1 MTAAPIVPGPHDE
14 VATTAAAALA
24 AILPSSEQ
32 LEPGT
37 PQPGTEH
44 VTSLFSA
51 AVVAD
56 LGGAISG
63 RVGVLVAAEL
73 TSALSSSPMGE
84 LDLAAA
90 VQPALDAAA
99 AALGGTAQPGRT
111 VDLDDVVTDMGG
123 DFTAVPLMGSTIFA
137 AVLVPDSTLQVAER
151 AAAPAAAAT
160 PAAPVAGATDAP
172 STLGEAIGEALGGSM
187 GGSMGESMGAGPSG
201 AIAQPTLPP
210 VPGPPVEGN
219 VRSIA
224 TGRRGIEML
233 HGVEMEVTV
242 ELGRT
247 RMSVRDLLAL
257 TPGAVLALDRAAGS
271 PADLLVNGRLIAR
284 GEVVVVDEDFGLR
297 ITEILDQ
304 SAAV

>member
-1 MTAAPIVPGPHDE
+1 MTAAPIVPGPHDA

-32 LEPGT
+32 LEPGN

-63 RVGVLVAAEL
+63 RVGVLVADEL
-73 TSALSSSPMGE
+73 TSALSSSPMGQ

-99 AALGGTAQPGRT
+99 AALGGSAQPGRT
-111 VDLDDVVTDMGG
+111 VDLDDVVADMGG
-123 DFTAVPLMGSTIFA
+123 DFTAVPLLGSTIFA
-137 AVLVPDSTLQVAER
+137 AVLVPDSTLSVASSTTTSTTTPTTTPGTTPGT
-151 AAAPAAAAT
+151 ATTSAAPAAAGS
-160 PAAPVAGATDAP
+160 PEPTDAP
-172 STLGEAIGEALGGSM
+172 STLGEALGSV
-187 GGSMGESMGAGPSG
+187 
-201 AIAQPTLPP
+201 AQPTLPP

-247 RMSVRDLLAL
+247 RMAVRDLLAL

>member
-1 MTAAPIVPGPHDE
+1 MTAAPLVPGPHDA
-14 VATTAAAALA
+14 VATTAAEALA
-24 AILPSSEQ
+24 AVLPSSER

-56 LGGAISG
+56 LGGPISG
-63 RVGVLVAAEL
+63 RVGVLVADEL

-111 VDLDDVVTDMGG
+111 IDLDDVVADMGG

-137 AVLVPDSTLQVAER
+137 AVLVPDSTLQVAAAAPGA
-151 AAAPAAAAT
+151 AAAPAAA
-160 PAAPVAGATDAP
+160 PAAPAAAPQEAP
-172 STLGEAIGEALGGSM
+172 STLGEALGSV
-187 GGSMGESMGAGPSG
+187 S
-201 AIAQPTLPP
+201 QPALPP

-247 RMSVRDLLAL
+247 RMAVRDLLAL

>member
-1 MTAAPIVPGPHDE
+1 MTAAPIVPGPHDA

-32 LEPGT
+32 LEPGN

-63 RVGVLVAAEL
+63 RVGVLVADEL
-73 TSALSSSPMGE
+73 TSALSSSPMGQ

-99 AALGGTAQPGRT
+99 AALGGSAQPGRT
-111 VDLDDVVTDMGG
+111 VDLDDVVADMGG
-123 DFTAVPLMGSTIFA
+123 DFTAVPLLGSTIFA
-137 AVLVPDSTLQVAER
+137 AVLVPDSTLSLAASSTATTAPTTTAPT
-151 AAAPAAAAT
+151 AAAPAAT
-160 PAAPVAGATDAP
+160 GSPEPTDAP
-172 STLGEAIGEALGGSM
+172 STLGEALGSV
-187 GGSMGESMGAGPSG
+187 
-201 AIAQPTLPP
+201 AQPTLPP

-247 RMSVRDLLAL
+247 RMAVRDLLAL

>member
-1 MTAAPIVPGPHDE
+1 MTAAPIVPGPHDA

-32 LEPGT
+32 LEPGN

-63 RVGVLVAAEL
+63 RVGVLVADEL
-73 TSALSSSPMGE
+73 TSALSSSPMGQ

-99 AALGGTAQPGRT
+99 AALGGSAQPGRT
-111 VDLDDVVTDMGG
+111 VDLDDVVADMGG
-123 DFTAVPLMGSTIFA
+123 DFTAVPLLGSTIFA
-137 AVLVPDSTLQVAER
+137 AVLVPDSTLSVAASSTASSTASATTVTTAPT
-151 AAAPAAAAT
+151 AAAPAAT
-160 PAAPVAGATDAP
+160 GSPEPTDAP
-172 STLGEAIGEALGGSM
+172 STLGEALGSV
-187 GGSMGESMGAGPSG
+187 
-201 AIAQPTLPP
+201 AQPTLPP

-247 RMSVRDLLAL
+247 RMAVRDLLAL

>member
-1 MTAAPIVPGPHDE
+1 MTAAPLVPGPHDA
-14 VATTAAAALA
+14 VATTAAEALA
-24 AILPSSEQ
+24 AVLPSSER

-56 LGGAISG
+56 LGGPISG
-63 RVGVLVAAEL
+63 RVGVLVADEL

-111 VDLDDVVTDMGG
+111 IDLDDVVADMGG

-137 AVLVPDSTLQVAER
+137 AVLVPDSTLQVAAAAPGA
-151 AAAPAAAAT
+151 AAAPAAA
-160 PAAPVAGATDAP
+160 PAAPSAAPQEAP
-172 STLGEAIGEALGGSM
+172 STLGEALGSV
-187 GGSMGESMGAGPSG
+187 S
-201 AIAQPTLPP
+201 QPALPP

-233 HGVEMEVTV
+233 HGVEMEGTV

-247 RMSVRDLLAL
+247 RMAVRDLLAL

>member
-1 MTAAPIVPGPHDE
+1 MTAAPIGPGPHDE
-14 VATTAAAALA
+14 VARTAAEALA
-24 AILPSSEQ
+24 ALLAAAEQ
-32 LEPGT
+32 LEAGAA
-37 PQPGTEH
+37 QPGSEH
-44 VTSLFSA
+44 ITALFAA

-56 LGGAISG
+56 LGGPISG
-63 RVGVLVAAEL
+63 RVGVLVAEEL
-73 TSALSSSPMGE
+73 TQALSSSPMGQ

-99 AALGGTAQPGRT
+99 AALGGTAQAGRS
-111 VDLDDVVTDMGG
+111 VSLDDVVTDMAG
-123 DFTAVPLMGSTIFA
+123 DFTAVPLMGSTILA
-137 AVLVPDSTLQVAER
+137 AVLVPDTTLEVAAAAPGAAQAA
-151 AAAPAAAAT
+151 AAAPAAPVGVPAMPAET
-160 PAAPVAGATDAP
+160 PAAAAP
-172 STLGEAIGEALGGSM
+172 AAMPGGV
-187 GGSMGESMGAGPSG
+187 E
-201 AIAQPTLPP
+201 QHTLPP

-247 RMSVRDLLAL
+247 RMAVRDLLAL
-257 TPGAVLALDRAAGS
+257 SAGTVLELDRAADG

-297 ITEILDQ
+297 ITQIVDD
-304 SAAV
+304 AGV